1 MLVAPI
7 LTFIPGLS
15 TAPAARWSGGRHAGR
30 PPLRRLGPPGSS
42 SSLFMSVPS
51 VDYTTLAA
59 LVQSVRVR
67 AVPGRLEAVLQPSAH
82 TVYLG
87 LRTERHARVW
97 LTLSWH
103 PQLARLTA
111 VPAAPSHEIGD
122 AFPGA
127 SEWYGIPRS
136 FHREEHP
143 YTVAGALRSS
153 EFRHQVLTA
162 CTLMA
167 PWERVVE
174 LHFARRPGES
184 ATARIVLEVM
194 GTRSNVAVLGAEVEE
209 ATTLPNVLRA
219 CGYQVSANKSVRPLR
234 VGSAYEAPPL
244 RTDSRAPSR
253 QQSASEW
260 CATWSR
266 SGAAIGCSGRWCAAF
281 RAPAGAGARADRP
294 GGGCGTGGE
303 RTPRGGER
311 DAMASAVCA
320 LAGVVASTG
329 GRSLCTAPVGGCV
342 GGLLGDCLAGRDGG
356 SGGVAAAHPRGG
368 VGQDRQGTQYVGV
381 VAGARRSGAACR
393 RVSPAGGFV
402 AVLAAP
408 VAARRAARRGAG
420 RGGTGGSKRC
430 GVPGC
435 TASDDGCRGGIGRHA
450 AARSGR
456 CIAHAGGGG
465 ASALRPEPQ
474 TAAGGARAADAHP
487 RHARRAGVSGESRL
501 SRVCPDEWPGRT
513 RYGVAAGDRSRGG
526 RGGRRGAGE
535 TDRSERPPRRQWP
548 GQRPQT
554 LLLPPARHRG
564 AGAPTLA
571 LRRTHPRGGGAV
583 RQEQPSER
591 CGHLHTG
598 PQSRPVVSRC
608 GHRWRSLC
616 FTVAGRSGRYRRGRP
631 IRRRHRRLPQSRPP
645 GEECTR
651 ALLCSQEREAPR
663 RARDGHVQRG
673 ADNIRST
680 RPRRRSTEVGCVGI
694 ARVHPID
701 NALHV
706 PGLSARA
713 RQTVQVFI
721 RPAYRAQP

>member
-234 VGSAYEAPPL
+234 VGSAYEAPPR

-260 CATWSR
+260 CAYVESIGRGDRLQRALVRGFQGTSPALAR
-266 SGAAIGCSGRWCAAF
+266 ELIGRVVGAERAASVRPEEVSATQWQALYVHWQAWLQALEGDCF
-281 RAPAGAGARADRP
+281 APRLWGDASVAYSVIAWPGETVEACRDASDVVAQVYERAELTAQAEEWLRRIRAAVSAKTDKARNTLASLQARADQAQHADEYRQRADLLLSWQHLWRP
-294 GGGCGTGGE
+294 GAPHVEVPAEAAPAVASAVASRDARRAMTDAAAESVATPLRVPVAASRTPVEEARALYAQSRKLRRAEHVLQTLIRATQDELAYLESLDYHVCALTSGPGAPDMESLREIAQEAGVVGGGEQVKQTGARGRRGGSGQGNAPKPSSSRRRATAELERRLWRYAAPTPEAVVLCGKNNRQNDAVTFTLARSHDLWFHAAGTAGAHCVLQLPGGVTATDADVQFAADIAAYHSRARLAKNVLVHYCAVKSVRRLGAPGMVTFSGE
-303 RTPRGGER
+303 RTIYARPDR
-311 DAMASAVCA
+311 
-320 LAGVVASTG
+320 VA
-329 GRSLCTAPVGGCV
+329 
-342 GGLLGDCLAGRDGG
+342 D
-356 SGGVAAAHPRGG
+356 
-368 VGQDRQGTQYVGV
+368 
-381 VAGARRSGAACR
+381 
-393 RVSPAGGFV
+393 
-402 AVLAAP
+402 
-408 VAARRAARRGAG
+408 
-420 RGGTGGSKRC
+420 
-430 GVPGC
+430 
-435 TASDDGCRGGIGRHA
+435 
-450 AARSGR
+450 
-456 CIAHAGGGG
+456 
-465 ASALRPEPQ
+465 
-474 TAAGGARAADAHP
+474 
-487 RHARRAGVSGESRL
+487 
-501 SRVCPDEWPGRT
+501 
-513 RYGVAAGDRSRGG
+513 
-526 RGGRRGAGE
+526 
-535 TDRSERPPRRQWP
+535 
-548 GQRPQT
+548 
-554 LLLPPARHRG
+554 
-564 AGAPTLA
+564 
-571 LRRTHPRGGGAV
+571 
-583 RQEQPSER
+583 
-591 CGHLHTG
+591 
-598 PQSRPVVSRC
+598 
-608 GHRWRSLC
+608 
-616 FTVAGRSGRYRRGRP
+616 
-631 IRRRHRRLPQSRPP
+631 
-645 GEECTR
+645 
-651 ALLCSQEREAPR
+651 
-663 RARDGHVQRG
+663 
-673 ADNIRST
+673 
-680 RPRRRSTEVGCVGI
+680 RPRSD
-694 ARVHPID
+694 A
-701 NALHV
+701 
-706 PGLSARA
+706 
-713 RQTVQVFI
+713 
-721 RPAYRAQP
+721 